1 MTRHVTRLTK
11 FPATVIAAVVLAASP
26 RPGLAQDAAAP
37 AASAPPTVAEAA
49 PARPEVVVSASR
61 LLDGVT
67 GSSTTVIASERIK
80 RSPASTLPELLSLE
94 AGIQA
99 RDLFGGTGASR
110 ANIDMRGFGAVGAQ
124 NALILIDGR
133 RLNDI
138 DLAAID
144 YASIPLDS
152 IDRIEII
159 RGSAGAV
166 LYGDGAVGGVV
177 NIVTKS
183 ATDTTTGGAADI
195 AIGSEVYREA
205 NVSGRT
211 TVGRFSM
218 NAYGSAIESKG
229 YRANNDLRQKNA
241 LAELRHRGDGGD
253 VFVKFQADN
262 QRLGLPGGRRE
273 TLGTSELHPDF
284 VRRLATNPA
293 DKGFQ
298 SGLSGSIGISRRVDE
313 GLDLVVDMGVRS
325 KDQDAIFLSNFGN
338 LANDTI
344 LTTWSLTP
352 RAIIDTALGVHDLH
366 SIIGVDYYFSNYD
379 SNRRQDP
386 NQRPIHVYDAKQ
398 NSVALYAQNTL
409 AVTEATAV
417 SLGGRV
423 QYLDFSASDAFDP
436 TAPGGAF
443 GVGATAEKDNRFAFA
458 FHAGADHALDSAWTV
473 FGRASRSLRLP
484 TIDERIGTALG
495 TNLGLKPQ
503 RSWDLE
509 TGFRFEQG
517 PWSAQASGYVM
528 WLRDEIR
535 LDPEG
540 SGCVVFFA
548 QLFCFGANENTD
560 DTRRYGLEAGL
571 GFAPLDD
578 LTLRAALA
586 YARAQF
592 TAGPF
597 DGNDVPLVAPWTASA
612 GAEWRAVPW
621 ATVSSTVNFVGP
633 KRFENDERNFQPKIP
648 SYALWDAKISG
659 QVGAGTWSVQ
669 ANNIL
674 DKDYFNFGVASSTA
688 FGTTSVFPLPGR
700 TFLFRLGVAY

>member
-284 VRRLATNPA
+284 VRRLAIVAA
-293 DKGFQ
+293 DDVVFRKRNLDPLYGKEAVHKDITE
-298 SGLSGSIGISRRVDE
+298 LLAGIQGMSHKLTRTLVD
-313 GLDLVVDMGVRS
+313 GNTVVVVGEV
-325 KDQDAIFLSNFGN
+325 
-338 LANDTI
+338 TY
-344 LTTWSLTP
+344 T
-352 RAIIDTALGVHDLH
+352 
-366 SIIGVDYYFSNYD
+366 
-379 SNRRQDP
+379 RQDGSTLTSQFADVWTMSG
-386 NQRPIHVYDAKQ
+386 NKIQEYLIFID
-398 NSVALYAQNTL
+398 NTEL
-409 AVTEATAV
+409 
-417 SLGGRV
+417 
-423 QYLDFSASDAFDP
+423 
-436 TAPGGAF
+436 
-443 GVGATAEKDNRFAFA
+443 
-458 FHAGADHALDSAWTV
+458 
-473 FGRASRSLRLP
+473 
-484 TIDERIGTALG
+484 
-495 TNLGLKPQ
+495 
-503 RSWDLE
+503 
-509 TGFRFEQG
+509 
-517 PWSAQASGYVM
+517 
-528 WLRDEIR
+528 
-535 LDPEG
+535 
-540 SGCVVFFA
+540 
-548 QLFCFGANENTD
+548 
-560 DTRRYGLEAGL
+560 
-571 GFAPLDD
+571 
-578 LTLRAALA
+578 
-586 YARAQF
+586 
-592 TAGPF
+592 
-597 DGNDVPLVAPWTASA
+597 
-612 GAEWRAVPW
+612 
-621 ATVSSTVNFVGP
+621 
-633 KRFENDERNFQPKIP
+633 
-648 SYALWDAKISG
+648 
-659 QVGAGTWSVQ
+659 
-669 ANNIL
+669 
-674 DKDYFNFGVASSTA
+674 
-688 FGTTSVFPLPGR
+688 
-700 TFLFRLGVAY
+700 